1 MELRDAFFRVDEQPA
16 HIERIHGDNH
26 GIHPSFR
33 SMVLFMTWMCT
44 VVRVLF
50 VRRESELVAVS
61 CNYCMYLVKHTRM
74 QGMLVDRV

>member
-1 MELRDAFFRVDEQPA
+1 
-16 HIERIHGDNH
+16 
-26 GIHPSFR
+26 
-33 SMVLFMTWMCT
+33 MVLFMTWMCT